1 MNRRIIGGVDDAG
14 RGCIIGP
21 LVLAGVAVEESKLGK
36 LIEIGVRDS
45 KTLSPAARARLY
57 PLIKDLAYK
66 VVSVK
71 VPPEEVDKY
80 VARRRKFVRL
90 NLLEAE
96 AAAKVIEELEADLVY
111 VDASDTDPER
121 FKRNVVALLQRKVEV
136 ISEHDADKTYP
147 IVSAASIIAKVERDT
162 EIAKLRE
169 KYGDFGSGYPA
180 DPTTIVFLRDWL
192 AKYGEIPPFARK
204 TWKTWKRLVNSRLGY
219 ATSGA
224 E

>member
-1 MNRRIIGGVDDAG
+1 MSGRLVGGVDDAG

-21 LVLAGVAVEESKLGK
+21 LVLAGVAVEESKIGK
-36 LIEIGVRDS
+36 LTEIGVRDS

-80 VARRRKFVRL
+80 VARRKKFIRL

-111 VDASDTDPER
+111 VDAPDTEPER
-121 FKRNVVALLQRKVEV
+121 FKRNVVALLRRKVEV
-136 ISEHDADKTYP
+136 ISEHEADKTYP
-147 IVSAASIIAKVERDT
+147 IVSAASIIAKVERDA

-169 KYGDFGSGYPA
+169 KYGEFGSGYPA
-180 DPTTIVFLRDWL
+180 DPTTIAFLRDWL
-192 AKYGEIPPFARK
+192 AKHGEIPPFARK
-204 TWKTWKRLVNSRLGY
+204 TWKTWKRLADSRLG
-219 ATSGA
+219 
-224 E
+224 

>member
-1 MNRRIIGGVDDAG
+1 LSERLVGGVDDAG

-21 LVLAGVAVEESKLGK
+21 LVLAGVAVEESKLSK
-36 LIEIGVRDS
+36 LVEIGVRDS

-80 VARRRKFVRL
+80 VARRKKFIRL

-111 VDASDTDPER
+111 VDAPDTDPER
-121 FKRNVVALLQRKVEV
+121 FKRNVVALLRRKVEV
-136 ISEHDADKTYP
+136 ISEHEADKTYP
-147 IVSAASIIAKVERDT
+147 IVSAASIIAKFERDA
-162 EIAKLRE
+162 EIARLRE
-169 KYGDFGSGYPA
+169 RYGDFGSGYPA
-180 DPTTIVFLRDWL
+180 DPTTIAFLRDWL
-192 AKYGEIPPFARK
+192 AKHGETPPFARK
-204 TWKTWKRLVNSRLGY
+204 TWKTWKRLVDRRLG
-219 ATSGA
+219 
-224 E
+224 

>member
-1 MNRRIIGGVDDAG
+1 LSERLVGGVDDAG

-21 LVLAGVAVEESKLGK
+21 LVLAGVAVEESKLSK
-36 LIEIGVRDS
+36 LVEIGVRDS

-80 VARRRKFVRL
+80 VARRKKFIRL

-111 VDASDTDPER
+111 VDAPDTEPER
-121 FKRNVVALLQRKVEV
+121 FKRNVVALLRRKVEV
-136 ISEHDADKTYP
+136 ISEHKADKTYP
-147 IVSAASIIAKVERDT
+147 IVSAASIIAKFERDA
-162 EIAKLRE
+162 EIARLRE
-169 KYGDFGSGYPA
+169 RYGDFGSGYPA
-180 DPTTIVFLRDWL
+180 DPTTIAFLRDWL
-192 AKYGEIPPFARK
+192 AKHGETPPFARK
-204 TWKTWKRLVNSRLGY
+204 TWKTWKRLVDRRLG
-219 ATSGA
+219 
-224 E
+224 

>member
-1 MNRRIIGGVDDAG
+1 LSRRIIGGVDDAG

-21 LVLAGVAVEESKLGK
+21 LVLAGVAVEEGKVSK

-57 PLIKDLAYK
+57 LLIKDLAYK

-80 VARRRKFVRL
+80 VARRRKFERL

-121 FKRNVVALLQRKVEV
+121 FKRNIVALLKRRVEV

-147 IVSAASIIAKVERDT
+147 IVSAASIIAKVERDA

-180 DPTTIVFLRDWL
+180 DPATIAFLRDWL
-192 AKYGEIPPFARK
+192 AKYGEIPAFARK
-204 TWKTWKRLVNSRLGY
+204 TWKTWRRLLNSRLG
-219 ATSGA
+219 
-224 E
+224 

>member
-1 MNRRIIGGVDDAG
+1 LSRRIIGGVDDAG

-36 LIEIGVRDS
+36 LIEIGARDS

-57 PLIKDLAYK
+57 PLIKELAYK
-66 VVSVK
+66 VVSLK

-96 AAAKVIEELEADLVY
+96 TAAKVIEELEADLVY
-111 VDASDTDPER
+111 VDASDADPER
-121 FKRNVVALLQRKVEV
+121 FKRNIVALLQRKVEV

-147 IVSAASIIAKVERDT
+147 IVSAASIIAKVERDA
-162 EIAKLRE
+162 EIAELRK
-169 KYGDFGSGYPA
+169 KYGDFGSGYPS
-180 DPTTIVFLRDWL
+180 DPATIAFLRDWL

-204 TWKTWKRLVNSRLGY
+204 TWKTWKRLVDSRLY
-219 ATSGA
+219 
-224 E
+224 

>member
-1 MNRRIIGGVDDAG
+1 MSGRLVGGVDDAG

-21 LVLAGVAVEESKLGK
+21 LVLAGVAVEEIKLSR
-36 LIEIGVRDS
+36 LVEIGVRDS

-80 VARRRKFVRL
+80 VARRKKFIRL

-111 VDASDTDPER
+111 VDAPDTDPER
-121 FKRNVVALLQRKVEV
+121 FKRNVVALLRRKVEV
-136 ISEHDADKTYP
+136 ISEHEADKTYP
-147 IVSAASIIAKVERDT
+147 IVSAASIIAKFERDA
-162 EIAKLRE
+162 EIARLRE
-169 KYGDFGSGYPA
+169 RYGDFGSGYPA
-180 DPTTIVFLRDWL
+180 DPTTIAFLRDWL
-192 AKYGEIPPFARK
+192 AKYGETPPFARK
-204 TWKTWKRLVNSRLGY
+204 TWKTWKRLVDRRLG
-219 ATSGA
+219 
-224 E
+224 

>member
-1 MNRRIIGGVDDAG
+1 LTRRIIGGVDDAG

-21 LVLAGVAVEESKLGK
+21 LVLAGVSVEESKIGK

-45 KTLSPAARARLY
+45 KTLSPASRAKLY

-66 VVSVK
+66 VVSIK

-80 VARRRKFVRL
+80 VARRKKFVRL

-96 AAAKVIEELEADLVY
+96 AAAKVIDELEADLVY

-121 FKRNVVALLQRKVEV
+121 FKKNIVALLKRSIKV

-147 IVSAASIIAKVERDT
+147 IVSAASIIAKVERDA

-169 KYGDFGSGYPA
+169 RYGDLGSGYPA
-180 DPTTIVFLRDWL
+180 DPTTIAFLRDWL
-192 AKYGEIPPFARK
+192 AKHGEIPPFARK
-204 TWKTWKRLVNSRLGY
+204 TWKTWKRLINNRLG
-219 ATSGA
+219 
-224 E
+224 

>member
-1 MNRRIIGGVDDAG
+1 MSERLVGGVDDAG

-21 LVLAGVAVEESKLGK
+21 LVLAGVAVEESKLSK
-36 LIEIGVRDS
+36 LVEIGVRDS

-80 VARRRKFVRL
+80 VARRKKFIRL

-111 VDASDTDPER
+111 VDAPDTDPER
-121 FKRNVVALLQRKVEV
+121 FKRNVVALLRRKVEV
-136 ISEHDADKTYP
+136 ISEHEADKTYP
-147 IVSAASIIAKVERDT
+147 IVSAASIIAKFERDA
-162 EIAKLRE
+162 EIARLRE
-169 KYGDFGSGYPA
+169 RYGDFGSGYPA
-180 DPTTIVFLRDWL
+180 DPTTIAFLRDWL
-192 AKYGEIPPFARK
+192 AKYGETPPFARK
-204 TWKTWKRLVNSRLGY
+204 TWKTWKRLVDRRLG
-219 ATSGA
+219 
-224 E
+224 

>member
-1 MNRRIIGGVDDAG
+1 MSERLVGGVDDAG

-21 LVLAGVAVEESKLGK
+21 LVLAGVAVEESKLSE
-36 LIEIGVRDS
+36 LVEIGVRDS

-80 VARRRKFVRL
+80 VARRKKFIRL

-111 VDASDTDPER
+111 VDAPDTDPER
-121 FKRNVVALLQRKVEV
+121 FKRNVVALLRRKVEV
-136 ISEHDADKTYP
+136 ISEHEADKTYP
-147 IVSAASIIAKVERDT
+147 IVSAASIIAKFERDA
-162 EIAKLRE
+162 EIARLRE
-169 KYGDFGSGYPA
+169 RYGDFGSGYPA
-180 DPTTIVFLRDWL
+180 DPTTIAFLRDWL
-192 AKYGEIPPFARK
+192 AKHGETPPFARK
-204 TWKTWKRLVNSRLGY
+204 TWKTWKRLVDRRLG
-219 ATSGA
+219 
-224 E
+224 

>member
-1 MNRRIIGGVDDAG
+1 LSGRLVGGVDEAG

-21 LVLAGVAVEESKLGK
+21 LVLAGVAVEESKLSE
-36 LIEIGVRDS
+36 LVEIGVRDS

-80 VARRRKFVRL
+80 VARRKKFIRL

-111 VDASDTDPER
+111 VDAPDTDPER
-121 FKRNVVALLQRKVEV
+121 FKRNVVALLRRKVEV
-136 ISEHDADKTYP
+136 ISEHEADKTYP
-147 IVSAASIIAKVERDT
+147 IVSAASIIAKFERDA
-162 EIAKLRE
+162 EIGRLRE
-169 KYGDFGSGYPA
+169 RYGDFGSGYPA
-180 DPTTIVFLRDWL
+180 DPTTIAFLRDWL
-192 AKYGEIPPFARK
+192 AKHGETPPFARK
-204 TWKTWKRLVNSRLGY
+204 TWKTWKRLVDRRLG
-219 ATSGA
+219 
-224 E
+224 

>member
-1 MNRRIIGGVDDAG
+1 MNRRLVGGVDDAG

-21 LVLAGVAVEESKLGK
+21 LVLAGVAIEESKICK

-45 KTLSPAARARLY
+45 KTLSPSARKRLY

-71 VPPEEVDKY
+71 VPPDEVDKY
-80 VARRRKFVRL
+80 VGRRKKFVRL

-121 FKRNVVALLQRKVEV
+121 FRKNIVALLKRRVKV
-136 ISEHDADKTYP
+136 ISEHDADARYP
-147 IVSAASIIAKVERDT
+147 IVSAASIIAKVERDE

-180 DPTTIVFLRDWL
+180 DPATLAFLKEWL
-192 AKYGEIPPFARK
+192 ARYGEIPPFARK
-204 TWKTWKRLVNSRLGY
+204 TWKTWKRLLDRKLS
-219 ATSGA
+219 
-224 E
+224 

>member
-1 MNRRIIGGVDDAG
+1 MSGRLVGGVDDAG

-21 LVLAGVAVEESKLGK
+21 LVLAGVAVEESKIGK
-36 LIEIGVRDS
+36 LTEIGVRDS

-80 VARRRKFVRL
+80 VARRKKFIRL

-111 VDASDTDPER
+111 VDAPDTEPER
-121 FKRNVVALLQRKVEV
+121 FKRNVVALLRRKVEV
-136 ISEHDADKTYP
+136 ISEHEADKTYP
-147 IVSAASIIAKVERDT
+147 IVSAASIIAKVERDA

-169 KYGDFGSGYPA
+169 KYGEFGSGYPS
-180 DPTTIVFLRDWL
+180 DPATIEFLRDWL
-192 AKYGEIPPFARK
+192 GKYGEVPPFARK
-204 TWKTWKRLVNSRLGY
+204 TWKTWKRLVNGRLY
-219 ATSGA
+219 
-224 E
+224 

>member
-1 MNRRIIGGVDDAG
+1 LSGRLVGGVDDAG

-21 LVLAGVAVEESKLGK
+21 LVLAGVAVEESKLSK
-36 LIEIGVRDS
+36 LVEIGVRDS

-80 VARRRKFVRL
+80 VARRKKFIRL

-111 VDASDTDPER
+111 VDAPDTDPER
-121 FKRNVVALLQRKVEV
+121 FKRNVVALLRRKVEV
-136 ISEHDADKTYP
+136 ISEHEADKTYP
-147 IVSAASIIAKVERDT
+147 IVSAASIIAKFERDA
-162 EIAKLRE
+162 EIARLRE
-169 KYGDFGSGYPA
+169 RYGDFGSGYPA
-180 DPTTIVFLRDWL
+180 DPTTIAFLRDWL
-192 AKYGEIPPFARK
+192 AKHGETPPFARK
-204 TWKTWKRLVNSRLGY
+204 TWKTWKRLVDRRLG
-219 ATSGA
+219 
-224 E
+224 

>member
-1 MNRRIIGGVDDAG
+1 MSRRIIGGVDDAG

-21 LVLAGVAVEESKLGK
+21 LVLAGVAVEEGKVSK

-57 PLIKDLAYK
+57 HLIKDLAYK

-80 VARRRKFVRL
+80 VARRRKFERL

-121 FKRNVVALLQRKVEV
+121 FKRNIVALLKRRVEV

-147 IVSAASIIAKVERDT
+147 IVSAASIIAKVERDA

-180 DPTTIVFLRDWL
+180 DPATIAFLRDWL
-192 AKYGEIPPFARK
+192 AKYGEIPAFARK
-204 TWKTWKRLVNSRLGY
+204 TWKTWRRLLNSRLG
-219 ATSGA
+219 
-224 E
+224 